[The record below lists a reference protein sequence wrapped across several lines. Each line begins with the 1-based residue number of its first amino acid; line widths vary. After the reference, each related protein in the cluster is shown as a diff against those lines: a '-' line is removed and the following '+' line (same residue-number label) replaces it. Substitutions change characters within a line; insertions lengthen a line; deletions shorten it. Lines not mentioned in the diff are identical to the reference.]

1 MALAGVVAQRVLA
14 RQTIGQLHINV
25 RTGRE
30 RRKRATVD
38 VDKLEGADIQWFERL
53 SGDTHMQ
60 ASDVHVKAS
69 AKGTDMSSA

>member
-38 VDKLEGADIQWFERL
+38 VDKLEGADIQCFERL